1 MIKRGHNT
9 WEYLQLCHAEKCWG
23 GNMWSTIV
31 SYVPDWSIWI
41 QAFLVFIIPIGIT
54 LSMRW
59 INAAIKRG
67 SFSRSKPSSV
77 SSKDISPAAKG
88 QGEGTETGHYANI
101 KLTEKYSINLTSVKE
116 SFGLNADVHIREF
129 IIRGTNTRAAVIYT
143 EGLVDQDLVDD
154 HLITPLMFE
163 GVPLLKQE
171 GFLHPDNAHLLS
183 AYLQDQLLPV
193 SLVEE
198 TKSLQE
204 LAVGVLFGK
213 NALLVDGLP
222 GALLIGA
229 HKIKTRGMNE
239 PLSEGLLRG
248 PRIGFTEQLSDNTGI
263 LRRYGSDQSL
273 FIKKYEV
280 GSRIKKDL
288 AIAYIQDI
296 ADPDLV
302 AEVCKRI
309 EEMDMDSMLES
320 GYVEQLIEDNTL
332 SPFQQVLNT
341 ERPDRVMGALLEGR
355 VAILL
360 DGTPFVLIV
369 PVTFSMLLQSPEDY
383 YERWIPGT
391 FLRVLRFMA
400 AMLALLAPALYIS
413 FISFHPGLIPTKLVL
428 TIIETRTGVPFPS
441 IIEVLIMELSIEIL
455 REAGIRL
462 PKPIAPA
469 MGIVGGLI
477 IGQAAV
483 QAGII
488 SQFLVIVVAVTAISS
503 FTIPVYS
510 AGLTLRI
517 LRFAAMFSAA
527 VLGLFGVVMF
537 FLLVCTHLARLSS
550 FGVPY
555 VAPAV
560 PYHMNEWKD
569 FVIRAPLN
577 MMRMRPKMT
586 NPIDDDRKK

>member
-1 MIKRGHNT
+1 METGKQYSRIPAAND
-9 WEYLQLCHAEKCWG
+9 AEKCWG
-23 GNMWSTIV
+23 ENMWSTIV
-31 SYVPDWSIWI
+31 SYVPKWPVWI
-41 QAFLVFIIPIGIT
+41 QAFLVIIIPIGIT
-54 LSMRW
+54 LITRW
-59 INAAIKRG
+59 INTSIKRG
-67 SFSRSKPSSV
+67 SFTRSTKPLISP
-77 SSKDISPAAKG
+77 KDISPAAAG
-88 QGEGTETGHYANI
+88 IGSGTETGHYANI
-101 KLTEKYSINLTSVKE
+101 KLTGKYDTDLISIKE
-116 SFGLNADVHIREF
+116 TFGKNADVHLREF
-129 IIRGTNTRAAVIYT
+129 TIRGTNTRAAVMFT
-143 EGLVDQDLVDD
+143 EGLVDVNLMDEY
-154 HLITPLMFE
+154 LIKSLMFE
-163 GVPLLKQE
+163 GVPEQTQGEFVQHNNADFLTSYLKE
-171 GFLHPDNAHLLS
+171 
-183 AYLQDQLLPV
+183 QLLPV
-193 SLVEE
+193 SQVQE
-198 TKSLQE
+198 TQSLQE
-204 LAVGVLFGK
+204 LAIAVLLGK

-222 GALLIGA
+222 GAMLIGTA
-229 HKIKTRGMNE
+229 KGKTRGVDE

-248 PRIGFTEQLSDNTGI
+248 PRIGFTEELSDNTGI
-263 LRRYGSDQSL
+263 LRRHGSNQSL
-273 FIKKYEV
+273 FIEKFEV
-280 GSRIKKDL
+280 GSRVKKDL

-296 ADPDLV
+296 ADPKLV
-302 AEVCKRI
+302 AEVQKRI
-309 EEMDMDSMLES
+309 QEMDMDDMLES
-320 GYVEQLIEDNTL
+320 GYVEQLIEDSTL
-332 SPFQQVLNT
+332 SPFQQILNT

-360 DGTPFVLIV
+360 DGTPFVLVV

-391 FLRVLRFMA
+391 FLRMLRFMS

-441 IIEVLIMELSIEIL
+441 LIEVLIMELSIEIL

-462 PKPIAPA
+462 PKPIGPA

-517 LRFAAMFSAA
+517 LRFVAMFSAA

-537 FLLVCTHLARLSS
+537 FLLVCTHLSRLSS

-560 PYHMNEWKD
+560 PYHLGEWKD
-569 FVIRAPLN
+569 FFIRAPLN
-577 MMRMRPKMT
+577 MMRKRPIMT
-586 NPIDDDRKK
+586 NPIDEDRKK

>member
-1 MIKRGHNT
+1 
-9 WEYLQLCHAEKCWG
+9 
-23 GNMWSTIV
+23 MWSTIV
-31 SYVPDWSIWI
+31 SYVPELPIWI
-41 QAFLVFIIPIGIT
+41 QAFLVLIIPIGIT
-54 LSMRW
+54 MTMRW

-67 SFSRSKPSSV
+67 SFSRSKKLSISSR
-77 SSKDISPAAKG
+77 DISPAAAG
-88 QGEGTETGHYANI
+88 LGTGTETGHYANI
-101 KLTEKYSINLTSVKE
+101 KLTGKYNTDLISVRE
-116 SFGLNADVHIREF
+116 SFGKNADVHIREF
-129 IIRGTNTRAAVIYT
+129 VIRGTNTRAAVMYT
-143 EGLVDQDLVDD
+143 EGLVDQELIDD
-154 HLITPLMFE
+154 HLITPLMLE
-163 GVPLLKQE
+163 GVPELKQE
-171 GFLHPDNAHLLS
+171 GFVHPDNVNQLAE
-183 AYLQDQLLPV
+183 YLKNQLLPV
-193 SLVEE
+193 SQIQE
-198 TKSLQE
+198 TQSLQE
-204 LAVGVLFGK
+204 LGLGVLVGK
-213 NALLVDGLP
+213 NALIIDGIP
-222 GALLIGA
+222 VAMLIGTA
-229 HKIKTRGMNE
+229 KGKTRSIDE

-248 PRIGFTEQLSDNTGI
+248 PRIGFTEELSDNTGI

-273 FIKKYEV
+273 FIQKYEV

-296 ADPDLV
+296 ADPNLI
-302 AEVCKRI
+302 AEVRKRI

-332 SPFQQVLNT
+332 SPFQQILNT
-341 ERPDRVMGALLEGR
+341 ERPDRVIAALLEGR

-360 DGTPFVLIV
+360 DGTPFVLVV

-391 FLRVLRFMA
+391 FLRVLRFMS
-400 AMLALLAPALYIS
+400 AMLALLAPALYVS

-462 PKPIAPA
+462 PKPIGPA

-527 VLGLFGVVMF
+527 ILGLFGVVMF

-560 PYHMNEWKD
+560 PYHLSDWKD

-577 MMRMRPKMT
+577 MMRRRPDMT
-586 NPIDDDRKK
+586 NPVDADRKK